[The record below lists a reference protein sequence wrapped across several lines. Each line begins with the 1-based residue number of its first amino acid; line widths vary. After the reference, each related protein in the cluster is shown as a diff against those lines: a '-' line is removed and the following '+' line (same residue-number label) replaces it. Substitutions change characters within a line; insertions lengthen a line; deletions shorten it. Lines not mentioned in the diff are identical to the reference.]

1 MQVLVGIF
9 MVVMVLSV
17 ILPDQHQGFLT
28 LTHVSTGILILMPSI
43 IRRPFGHLGVFAHE
57 VCHGVAAIA
66 TGGKFHEF
74 HVTHNAG
81 IAWTSGDMRIV
92 TLFAGYVGTVLI
104 GLYILVLASCVF
116 GEPGVL
122 VYILA
127 GVFFFATFKAADV
140 RTAIVGL
147 VLSGMLVAATF
158 LDLLF
163 CAFVLNFIGVII
175 LYDGIASLIDLH
187 DIARRGITSGTSDID
202 SLSKL
207 IGRSPAFWS
216 LAFICVSTV
225 AIITA
230 FGYVFH

>member
-17 ILPDQHQGFLT
+17 ILPEQHQGFLT
-28 LTHVSTGILILMPSI
+28 LTHVSTGMLILMPRI
-43 IRRPFGHLGVFAHE
+43 VRRPLGHLGVYAHE

-66 TGGKFHEF
+66 TGGKFHRF
-74 HVTHNAG
+74 LVTHEAG
-81 IAWTSGDMRIV
+81 VATTSGDLRWL

-116 GEPGVL
+116 GEPVVL
-122 VYILA
+122 VYVLA
-127 GVFFFATFKAADV
+127 GVFLFATFKAGDV
-140 RTAIVGL
+140 RTAIVGI
-147 VLSGMLVAATF
+147 VLSAVLIASTF

-163 CAFVLNFIGVII
+163 HAFILNFIGVII
-175 LYDGIASLIDLH
+175 LYDGIASLIDLQSV
-187 DIARRGITSGTSDID
+187 ARRGLTGGTSDID

-216 LAFICVSTV
+216 LTFICISTV